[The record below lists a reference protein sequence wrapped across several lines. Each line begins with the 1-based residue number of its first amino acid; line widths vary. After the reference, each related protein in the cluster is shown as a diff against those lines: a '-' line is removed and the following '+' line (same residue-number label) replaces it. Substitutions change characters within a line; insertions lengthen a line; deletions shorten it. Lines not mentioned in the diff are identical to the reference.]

1 MFEIYLH
8 EIPSVTILSKSDV
21 EDIMPFRENEYIYLV
36 DQENRKHW
44 LKVAYTMLKISSLG
58 TVDGNRFR
66 DMDDGSVFEIAGKKF
81 TAFRPGTFELMGSLE
96 RGAQIITPKDA
107 ASILFHCDVRSGST
121 VLEIGAGS
129 GGLTT
134 ALTRAVAPNGKVH
147 TVEFKEENAE
157 RALKNLKRTGLDS
170 YWSYQIGDAREVK
183 VNITADA
190 LIMDMPDPENA
201 LDNLSPCLRPGGRIC
216 AYIHNANQ
224 LELIVNALRER
235 DYCDVFAIE
244 ILQRGMEV
252 HKGGVRPS
260 YEMLGHTGYIVYGR
274 KRGSSVN

>member
-1 MFEIYLH
+1 
-8 EIPSVTILSKSDV
+8 
-21 EDIMPFRENEYIYLV
+21 MPFQENEYVYLV

-58 TVDGNRFR
+58 TIDGNRFK
-66 DMDDGSVFEIAGKKF
+66 DMDDGSSFEVAKKRF
-81 TAFRPGTFELMGSLE
+81 TVFRPGTYELMESLD

-107 ASILFHCDVRSGST
+107 ASILYYCDVRAGSV
-121 VLEIGAGS
+121 VLEVGAGS

-134 ALTRAVAPNGKVH
+134 ALTRVVAPSGRVH

-157 RALKNLKRTGLDS
+157 RALKNLKRTGLDA
-170 YWSYQIGDAREVK
+170 YWSYQIGDARDANVDM
-183 VNITADA
+183 VADA

-216 AYIHNANQ
+216 AYIPNTNQ
-224 LELIVNALRER
+224 LELVVNALRER
-235 DYCDVFAIE
+235 DFCDVFAIE
-244 ILQRGMEV
+244 IMQREMEV

-274 KRGSSVN
+274 KRA